1 VEAQTLRIIA
11 EIQSE
16 DGVGALAARVPL
28 AELSHCFEKV
38 LASAASRLVSDSD
51 RQPDFCVVSGMASS
65 NLGWNELPYAQVPL
79 RMRAENLVS
88 SSMTIEVADGGKL
101 HVIFISGL
109 RTDRN
114 IMRGEE
120 CEVLGLIELVP
131 EIRRM
136 DSACLVLPGT
146 HSKHVWLEG
155 DVMVRF
161 STHMTGE
168 LYAHLQS
175 MPTLATVFSEDE
187 TFSEEAFLAGVDEVR
202 DVGLAAAMF
211 QIRARKIISNFE
223 GGRAFLS
230 GALIGAELS
239 HIPAR
244 AAFVIGS
251 PLLAGR
257 YAMAGERLGIAF
269 DFLPENLVQRASVKA
284 HALVLDEYASL
295 RG

>member
-1 VEAQTLRIIA
+1 
-11 EIQSE
+11 
-16 DGVGALAARVPL
+16 
-28 AELSHCFEKV
+28 
-38 LASAASRLVSDSD
+38 
-51 RQPDFCVVSGMASS
+51 MASS

-79 RMRAENLVS
+79 QMRAENLVS
-88 SSMTIEVADGGKL
+88 SRLEIEVADCGKL
-101 HVIFISGL
+101 NVIFISGV

-114 IMRGEE
+114 VMRGEE
-120 CEVLGLIELVP
+120 CEVLGLLELVP

-175 MPTLATVFSEDE
+175 MPTLATVFSENE
-187 TFSEEAFLAGVDEVR
+187 AFSEEAFLAGVDEVCE
-202 DVGLAAAMF
+202 VGLAAAIF
-211 QIRARKIISNFE
+211 QIRARKIVSSFE

-230 GALIGAELS
+230 GALIGAELL
-239 HIPAR
+239 HIPDKT
-244 AAFVIGS
+244 AFVLGS

-257 YAMAGERLGIAF
+257 YAMAGERLGISF
-269 DFLPENLVQRASVKA
+269 EFLPENLVQLASVKA